1 MMLMMQT
8 LNGVLVVYH
17 EIGVELAAYNPAQ
30 TNIPVKTPFC
40 GTEVR
45 KRHSN
50 GSGYGRVNTRL
61 SG

>member
-1 MMLMMQT
+1 MLMMQT
-8 LNGVLVVYH
+8 LMVFFSNGLRMS
-17 EIGVELAAYNPAQ
+17 VELAAYNPAQ

-50 GSGYGRVNTRL
+50 GSGFERVSTRFPD
-61 SG
+61 